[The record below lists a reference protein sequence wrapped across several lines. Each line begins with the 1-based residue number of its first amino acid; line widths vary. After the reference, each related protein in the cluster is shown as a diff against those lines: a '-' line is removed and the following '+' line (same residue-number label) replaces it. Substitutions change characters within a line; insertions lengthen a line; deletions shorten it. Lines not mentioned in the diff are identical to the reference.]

1 MKVGIISD
9 SHDSKKNVLRAV
21 KVFGRRGVEYVFH
34 AGDIISPATAAVFG
48 GVAGAKFVGVYGN
61 CDCDRDLLAGAI
73 GNFGGEIY
81 EGTYRGQVG
90 GKRVLMSHQLEVPE
104 RTAEN
109 GQYDLVIY
117 GHTHRLDIR
126 RVGGALVVNP
136 GRSGGGLMKKAT
148 VVIVELDGMEAEEVV
163 LR

>member
-9 SHDSKKNVLRAV
+9 SHDSRKNVLRAV
-21 KVFGRRGVEYVFH
+21 KVFGKRGVEYVFH
-34 AGDIISPATAAVFG
+34 AGDIVSPAIVAVLG
-48 GVAGAKFVGVYGN
+48 GVEGAKFIGVYGN
-61 CDCDRDLLAGAI
+61 CDYERGQLAAVI

-81 EGTYRGQVG
+81 EGAYRGQVG

-117 GHTHRLDIR
+117 GHTHRLDVR
-126 RVGGALVVNP
+126 RVGGTLMVNP

-148 VVIVELDGMEAEEVV
+148 VVIVELDGMEAEDVV
-163 LR
+163 LK